1 MWLTD
6 MEGIAQAVLRT
17 ALIGGAAG
25 GLIYLIFWFCIRKKE
40 QLPLRIHLLRW
51 LFSAYLVSL
60 VLLTLVP
67 SGHEADINLIP
78 FRSLAFAVES
88 GFETAQNLLLL
99 NILLFVP
106 LGVFLPLV
114 FKKAEKIAKTVL
126 ICFGASLAIELLQLI
141 FPLGRAFDVD
151 DLILNTFGGALGYAL
166 YAVCR
171 MVFIRQKIQ
180 LSEKISA
187 FAVLAVI
194 PVFFCTVAIVNSAKE
209 FDDVFHFNVMIPDM
223 ELSLHVEGEYPE
235 KAWVY
240 QMTEDISPEERFRE
254 LAEKFDIEEAARAE
268 REYLQ
273 AESEGRELLVSK
285 EDAGFWRFSLRSA
298 SLAPA
303 RQDDA
308 ELTEAARNWLQSH
321 GLWKEIFTVRRIEK
335 EYSFSG
341 TGEKDFYS
349 SIDENG
355 KETIA
360 EGWFESGKCVV
371 FEIAYMAAQESG
383 TVAMHFDGDGLYQIE
398 FSTSQYAPYKEVNL
412 LPTKEAFSRFLLSAK
427 CFVAEDLPLY
437 LYNTACFDSAQLVYF
452 PGNGGVKLPSWKLE
466 GAFSMAGGSDEDSV
480 RGAIYISAVA

>member
-6 MEGIAQAVLRT
+6 LEGIAGTILRT
-17 ALIGGAAG
+17 VLIGGAAG
-25 GLIYLIFWFCIRKKE
+25 GLLYLVFWFFIRKKE
-40 QLPLRIHLLRW
+40 QLPLRSHLLRW

-78 FRSLAFAVES
+78 FRSL
-88 GFETAQNLLLL
+88 
-99 NILLFVP
+99 
-106 LGVFLPLV
+106 
-114 FKKAEKIAKTVL
+114 
-126 ICFGASLAIELLQLI
+126 
-141 FPLGRAFDVD
+141 
-151 DLILNTFGGALGYAL
+151 
-166 YAVCR
+166 
-171 MVFIRQKIQ
+171 
-180 LSEKISA
+180 A

-412 LPTKEAFSRFLLSAK
+412 LPPKEAFSRFLLSAK